1 MKIER
6 KLKKT
11 LEQFLF
17 KGKIIIVYGP
27 RQVGK
32 TTLCKELIAKYGSE
46 RSYVDCEIIE
56 KKQALEDQNPD
67 RLRKFLGDGKF
78 FVLDEAQKVSDI
90 GTSLKLLVDTY
101 PDIQIVATGSSSFD
115 LANKINE
122 PLTGRAYEFMLY
134 PISWGEIRAS
144 FPAHEVAEKLP
155 TMLRFGSYP
164 KLLDLNYTE
173 PESKLYLSSIASN
186 YLYKDI
192 FALETIK
199 KPELLLKLL
208 QLLALQLGGEVSF
221 YEIAT
226 KLVTSVNTVLRYID
240 LLEKAFVIF
249 RLYPLSRNLRNEIGK
264 KTKIFFYDLG
274 IRNALIGNTN
284 ALHLRNDIG
293 GLWENFCII
302 ERKKKIQYD
311 LVFLNQYFWRNRDG
325 AEVDY
330 VEERDGTIK
339 GFEFKWAE
347 GAYRKPKTFLESY
360 HAGIDVINRNNFEDF
375 LL

>member
-11 LEQFLF
+11 VEQFFF

-115 LANKINE
+115 FENKIKE

-221 YEIAT
+221 HEIAT
-226 KLVTSVNTVLRYID
+226 KLGTSVGTVVRYID

-311 LVFLNQYFWRNRDG
+311 LLFLNQYFWRNTDG

-330 VEERDGTIK
+330 VEEAGGIIK
-339 GFEFKWAE
+339 GFEFKWSE
-347 GAYRKPKTFLESY
+347 G
-360 HAGIDVINRNNFEDF
+360 
-375 LL
+375 

>member
-1 MKIER
+1 M
-6 KLKKT
+6 
-11 LEQFLF
+11 
-17 KGKIIIVYGP
+17 YGP

-199 KPELLLKLL
+199 KPELLLKL
-208 QLLALQLGGEVSF
+208 
-221 YEIAT
+221 
-226 KLVTSVNTVLRYID
+226 
-240 LLEKAFVIF
+240 
-249 RLYPLSRNLRNEIGK
+249 
-264 KTKIFFYDLG
+264 
-274 IRNALIGNTN
+274 
-284 ALHLRNDIG
+284 
-293 GLWENFCII
+293 
-302 ERKKKIQYD
+302 
-311 LVFLNQYFWRNRDG
+311 
-325 AEVDY
+325 
-330 VEERDGTIK
+330 
-339 GFEFKWAE
+339 
-347 GAYRKPKTFLESY
+347 
-360 HAGIDVINRNNFEDF
+360 
-375 LL
+375 